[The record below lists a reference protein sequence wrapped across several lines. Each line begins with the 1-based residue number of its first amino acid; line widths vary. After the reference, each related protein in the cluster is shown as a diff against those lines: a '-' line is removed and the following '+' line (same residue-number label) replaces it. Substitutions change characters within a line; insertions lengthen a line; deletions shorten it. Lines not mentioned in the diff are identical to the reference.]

1 MGAVKGVGKAA
12 VDTIVENRQE
22 HPYSSIFD
30 LAKRVDYKNI
40 NKKAF
45 ESIAL
50 AGGFDSFANS
60 HRAQYF
66 YAEADGIPFIEKA
79 IRFGN
84 KYQESKNSAQMSLFG
99 GIDEAEIPEPT
110 LPKCESWG
118 NIEQLRREK
127 EVVGIYISGHPLDD
141 FKHTIRYFCNIG
153 LAQLQSLTP
162 FIGREISVA
171 GMVTE
176 VQHRT
181 SKNGKGFGFF
191 TLEDYDGSYEFRI
204 FDKDYLEYQ
213 RYMVPSAFLYI
224 KFRVVEGYINKETQ
238 QRGEPRMQFVQVMQL
253 PDVLSQL
260 SKKITLHLN
269 IQDITPDLVQNY
281 KKLIDKHK
289 GNQSIYFMV
298 HSNTENIHLN
308 MENAA
313 LKVAIT
319 KDFLGDLDN
328 FMVTYNLNDLRLE
341 PKTTT
346 EVKEDS
352 QDEDEESI
360 EEMTLLDD

>member
-1 MGAVKGVGKAA
+1 
-12 VDTIVENRQE
+12 
-22 HPYSSIFD
+22 
-30 LAKRVDYKNI
+30 
-40 NKKAF
+40 
-45 ESIAL
+45 
-50 AGGFDSFANS
+50 
-60 HRAQYF
+60 
-66 YAEADGIPFIEKA
+66 
-79 IRFGN
+79 
-84 KYQESKNSAQMSLFG
+84 
-99 GIDEAEIPEPT
+99 
-110 LPKCESWG
+110 
-118 NIEQLRREK
+118 
-127 EVVGIYISGHPLDD
+127 
-141 FKHTIRYFCNIG
+141 
-153 LAQLQSLTP
+153 
-162 FIGREISVA
+162 
-171 GMVTE
+171 
-176 VQHRT
+176 
-181 SKNGKGFGFF
+181 
-191 TLEDYDGSYEFRI
+191 
-204 FDKDYLEYQ
+204 
-213 RYMVPSAFLYI
+213 
-224 KFRVVEGYINKETQ
+224 
-238 QRGEPRMQFVQVMQL
+238 MQL